1 MRTVLAMGL
10 SALSIVSLVACN
22 RSGSTAGDS
31 SSAAANAVQPAS
43 GPLRADHIP
52 HRKPGLWKQTIAM
65 DGAPAGPGFTE
76 LCVDADS
83 EAKMSLAAQNIPGAH
98 CDTPRFT
105 KNLDGTLTFTGG
117 CDMGANGKVQTTGTL
132 KGDFNSAYTATI
144 ASTTSGSP
152 VAAMN
157 GAHTMVITAVWT
169 GPCAPGQVG
178 GDMILA
184 NGMRINPMRSAAAT
198 PSAGN

>member
-1 MRTVLAMGL
+1 MRTVLAAGL
-10 SALSIVSLVACN
+10 LALSIGSLAACN
-22 RSGSTAGDS
+22 RSGSTASDAS
-31 SSAAANAVQPAS
+31 SPGGNAAAPAP
-43 GPLRADHIP
+43 GPLTADQVP

-76 LCVDADS
+76 LCVDAAS
-83 EAKMSLAAQNIPGAH
+83 EAKMSLAAQNVSGAH
-98 CDTPRFT
+98 CDTPQFT
-105 KNLDGTLTFTGG
+105 RNLDGTLSFTGG
-117 CDMGANGKVQTTGTL
+117 CNMGSNGKVQTTGTL
-132 KGDFNSAYTATI
+132 KGDFNSGYTATI

-152 VAAMN
+152 LAAMN
-157 GAHTMVITAVWT
+157 GAHTMVITARWT

-184 NGMRINPMRSAAAT
+184 NGMKINPLRSAAAT

>member
-1 MRTVLAMGL
+1 MGL

-22 RSGSTAGDS
+22 GSGSAGGA
-31 SSAAANAVQPAS
+31 SSAATVAAGPPS
-43 GPLRADHIP
+43 GPLTAGQIP

-65 DGAPAGPGFTE
+65 DGAAAGPGFTE
-76 LCVDADS
+76 LCVDAAS
-83 EAKMSLAAQNIPGAH
+83 EAQMSMAAQNIPGAH
-98 CDTPRFT
+98 CEAPQFT
-105 KNLDGTLTFTGG
+105 RNLDGTLTFTGS
-117 CDMGANGKVQTTGTL
+117 CDMGSNGKVQTTGTL
-132 KGDFNSAYTATI
+132 KGDFNSGYTATI

-152 VAAMN
+152 VPAMN

-184 NGMRINPMRSAAAT
+184 NGMKVNPLRPAAVR